1 MGSSVLAAFA
11 IASTSSRV
19 MSACWTSISAMS
31 GGEATVAKSR
41 RSTASSC
48 SPLSRLSTS
57 GSIPNR
63 FLGSGCRRRD
73 CEAWMFDGYVRVS
86 QVAGRSGGSFISPT
100 VQRDQ
105 IEGWALSRG
114 ETIGEIFEELD
125 ESGARSDRP
134 LLMRAIKRIETGES
148 RGLVVA
154 KLDRFGRSLRDGLA
168 AIQRIRDADGVFVSV
183 QDGLD
188 LGTDTGKLVLHMLLS
203 MGEWELDRLRTS
215 WEIAKAYGNWRGCPC
230 GEYDAIR
237 LSTRPAPAAPG

>member
-1 MGSSVLAAFA
+1 
-11 IASTSSRV
+11 
-19 MSACWTSISAMS
+19 
-31 GGEATVAKSR
+31 
-41 RSTASSC
+41 
-48 SPLSRLSTS
+48 
-57 GSIPNR
+57 
-63 FLGSGCRRRD
+63 
-73 CEAWMFDGYVRVS
+73 MFDGYVRVS
-86 QVAGRSGGSFISPT
+86 QVAGRFGDSFISPI

-134 LLMRAIKRIETGES
+134 LLMKAIKRIETGES

-188 LGTDTGKLVLHMLLS
+188 LG
-203 MGEWELDRLRTS
+203 
-215 WEIAKAYGNWRGCPC
+215 
-230 GEYDAIR
+230 
-237 LSTRPAPAAPG
+237 